1 MQKKKKRRKK
11 KEEEEEEKLKKRRRR
26 RRRKKKKKKKKMQK
40 EEEKKEEEEAR
51 NEIGELWR
59 NCLMSAGA
67 GGPGPPMDLAPGGP
81 LSHLHL
87 LNHDVMTGGPVTGV
101 ASHSPDVLLALL
113 ARNKSL
119 EEKKLLPGYRVYL
132 YRVSRERLYNA

>member
-1 MQKKKKRRKK
+1 
-11 KEEEEEEKLKKRRRR
+11 
-26 RRRKKKKKKKKMQK
+26 
-40 EEEKKEEEEAR
+40 
-51 NEIGELWR
+51 
-59 NCLMSAGA
+59 MSAGA

-87 LNHDVMTGGPVTGV
+87 LNHDVMTGGPGTGV

-119 EEKKLLPGYRVYL
+119 EGFEPGLLRPQRRVLTTRRSRRQEGDVGAEK
-132 YRVSRERLYNA
+132 

>member
-1 MQKKKKRRKK
+1 
-11 KEEEEEEKLKKRRRR
+11 
-26 RRRKKKKKKKKMQK
+26 
-40 EEEKKEEEEAR
+40 
-51 NEIGELWR
+51 
-59 NCLMSAGA
+59 MSAGA

-119 EEKKLLPGYRVYL
+119 EGKGDFGFLLYL
-132 YRVSRERLYNA
+132 KVCPHIVGGRQSM